1 MGSLLPSWIKSIE
14 FYSKSNNKTFRYL
27 ICQDADTLQ
36 YINNLGCIELNIWQD
51 ITQYSYVR
59 GEYCFLEEDCDAA
72 ILINALRDK
81 GIEPRW
87 KVNHSDKQSKIRSY
101 ARYIPPVKLQS

>member
-1 MGSLLPSWIKSIE
+1 MKT
-14 FYSKSNNKTFRYL
+14 KTFNVYT
-27 ICQDADTLQ
+27 DAGHGWVKVLFKTL
-36 YINNLGCIELNIWQD
+36 IELNIWQD

-72 ILINALRDK
+72 TLINALRDK

-87 KVNHSDKQSKIRSY
+87 RVNHSDKQSKIRSY
-101 ARYIPPVKLQS
+101 ARYIPPVKVQS